1 MRILVLGA
9 GGIGGYFGGRLVQ
22 AGRDVTFLVRPARA
36 ERLQAEGLRIESLL
50 GDAVIPVTTRTEA
63 AGPYDL
69 VVLSCK
75 AYDLGASIDALGD
88 AVGEG
93 TLVLPLLNGLA
104 HYDRLDAAFG
114 AARVLGGIAFIS
126 AALAVDGR
134 VRHLGKPAV
143 LTLGARQPEQAEACE
158 RVAAALTVD
167 RFALRRSEAIAQD
180 AWEKF
185 AFITAAAS
193 ITCLMRAP
201 VGDILRADDGE
212 RLTLAMIAEA
222 EAVAAAS
229 GFPVRARAQA
239 IARNVLTEAGSRF
252 TASMLRDLEAGGR
265 VEADHLQ
272 GDMIRR
278 AEAHGL
284 DVPLTRAAYAQLQA
298 HASRRS

>member
-1 MRILVLGA
+1 M
-9 GGIGGYFGGRLVQ
+9 
-22 AGRDVTFLVRPARA
+22 
-36 ERLQAEGLRIESLL
+36 
-50 GDAVIPVTTRTEA
+50 IPVTTRTEA

-69 VVLSCK
+69 VILSCK
-75 AYDLGASIDALGD
+75 AYDLGASIDALRD

-93 TLVLPLLNGLA
+93 TLVLPLLNGMA

-201 VGDILRADDGE
+201 VGDILRADDG
-212 RLTLAMIAEA
+212 
-222 EAVAAAS
+222 VAAS
-229 GFPVRARAQA
+229 RSD
-239 IARNVLTEAGSRF
+239 AGT
-252 TASMLRDLEAGGR
+252 TADLENRSATGVLHWR
-265 VEADHLQ
+265 STFASSS
-272 GDMIRR
+272 
-278 AEAHGL
+278 
-284 DVPLTRAAYAQLQA
+284 AARM
-298 HASRRS
+298 SWWT